1 MNFKSFIS
9 TLTQTLNWH
18 KDRCET
24 FNCMVMGLIDQGN
37 VQHHALATPLK
48 TEGTLKSKLERI
60 RRFFANQDID
70 YDAFSLQ
77 MVTKVF
83 KEIPMMDLILDRT
96 NWKFGKQDI
105 NFLVLA
111 AKVGPVTFPL
121 FFSLLDHQGC
131 SDFEQ
136 RQTLLEK
143 FRKTFG
149 FHFIRSFTADREFIG
164 KEWIQ
169 YLCDHDIPFLSVLRT
184 TASPNGAKAKD
195 PLRISLF
202 IFKKAKKGPFTI

>member
-1 MNFKSFIS
+1 
-9 TLTQTLNWH
+9 
-18 KDRCET
+18 
-24 FNCMVMGLIDQGN
+24 
-37 VQHHALATPLK
+37 
-48 TEGTLKSKLERI
+48 
-60 RRFFANQDID
+60 
-70 YDAFSLQ
+70 
-77 MVTKVF
+77 
-83 KEIPMMDLILDRT
+83 MMDLILDRT
-96 NWKFGKQDI
+96 NWKFGKKDI

-111 AKVGPVTFPL
+111 AKVGSVTFPL
-121 FFSLLDHQGC
+121 FFSLLDHQGR

-149 FHFIRSFTADREFIG
+149 FQFIRSFTADREFIG

-184 TASPNGAKAKD
+184 TASPNGVQEKD
-195 PLRISLF
+195 LLRISLP

>member
-1 MNFKSFIS
+1 
-9 TLTQTLNWH
+9 
-18 KDRCET
+18 
-24 FNCMVMGLIDQGN
+24 MVLIDQGN

-48 TEGTLKSKLERI
+48 TEGTLKSKLEGAS
-60 RRFFANQDID
+60 RRFFSKQVID
-70 YDAFSLQ
+70 YDAFALQ
-77 MVTKVF
+77 MVTRVF

-96 NWKFGKQDI
+96 NWKFGKKDI

-111 AKVGPVTFPL
+111 AKVGSVTFPL
-121 FFSLLDHQGC
+121 FFSLLYHQGC

-149 FHFIRSFTADREFIG
+149 FQFIRSFTADREFIG

-169 YLCDHDIPFLSVLRT
+169 YLCDHDIPFLSALRT
-184 TASPNGAKAKD
+184 IA
-195 PLRISLF
+195 
-202 IFKKAKKGPFTI
+202 